1 MCHITW
7 TAGPDDP
14 GVAFGLGIDK
24 GNVRFVL
31 HHTVCLSFQMFSA
44 VTLLK

>member
-1 MCHITW
+1 MTL
-7 TAGPDDP
+7 

-31 HHTVCLSFQMFSA
+31 HHTVRVSVEIFISRGHITKHIF
-44 VTLLK
+44 